1 MQRNRTIFAAIL
13 ATPLLLAGCGSV
25 PERDYQAL
33 LQSGLPDCP
42 DSPNCVKT
50 GAESDSHRVAD
61 FQLEGDWPEQ
71 KQAIIA
77 AATSMDRTEL
87 VEEKPYYLR
96 FEVTSLLMRFV
107 DDLEVLYRPQ
117 QGLEIRSASRVGHSD
132 FGVNR
137 ERVEALRAKLN

>member
-1 MQRNRTIFAAIL
+1 MQRNRTIFAAML
-13 ATPLLLAGCGSV
+13 VTPLLLAGCGSV

-50 GAESDSHRVAD
+50 GAESDSQRVDD
-61 FQLEGDWPEQ
+61 FQLEGDWLQQ

-87 VEEKPYYLR
+87 AEEKPYYLR
-96 FEVTSLLMRFV
+96 FEATSLLMRFV
-107 DDLEVLYRPQ
+107 DDLEVLYRPEH
-117 QGLEIRSASRVGHSD
+117 GLEVRSASRVGHSD

-137 ERVEALRAKLN
+137 ERVETLRAKLN

>member
-1 MQRNRTIFAAIL
+1 MQKNRTILAAIL

-50 GAESDSHRVAD
+50 GASSDSHRVEGFELA
-61 FQLEGDWPEQ
+61 GDWPQQ
-71 KQAIIA
+71 KQAIIE
-77 AATSMDRTEL
+77 AATSMKRTEL

-96 FEVTSLLMRFV
+96 FEATSLLMRFV

-137 ERVEALRAKLN
+137 ERVETLRARLN